1 MKISERQL
9 RKIIKEEIINETFID
24 KMKSAGKAVGSAVGS
39 AAETLVDTF
48 SSDYYTD
55 ALGKKAFKLFREEIV
70 YKYGQL
76 KQRRGGGNPAEKA
89 FVKECQL
96 AYGPD
101 ITQDL
106 LEVLAKMRNS
116 DFAP

>member
-1 MKISERQL
+1 MRITEKRL
-9 RKIIKEEIINETFID
+9 RRIIRKELVNESAINDF
-24 KMKSAGKAVGSAVGS
+24 MKSIGRKVKSG
-39 AAETLVDTF
+39 AESVVDTI
-48 SSDYYTD
+48 SGNYYTD

-96 AYGPD
+96 AYGNE
-101 ITQDL
+101 ITKDL